1 MKLVTVFVL
10 LFAGLL
16 CAQENTVRS
25 HGSALVFVR
34 NSSAG
39 DASVQINAAIAALPA
54 SGGTVDASELSGA
67 QTISETIFVGSMN
80 KQVNLILGGATFTG
94 SVDPLIMID
103 RASTLETHTST
114 IIQQNNSSGV
124 AVVLSGDGPQWIT
137 GGVFGSATI
146 SGPGSNT
153 ASVGVYVGGGT
164 NSQNLST
171 LSANQTELGALRIQG
186 FGVGVQFGNQAWSF
200 SFFHTFIGSNG
211 TGILVPNTVVNF
223 GESISAFGMNVS
235 GNTNEAL
242 KIDAASSDWQIFGGS
257 IDNNAN
263 GTPFPQVNL
272 NSSGTSVNIHW
283 ESYGTHYED
292 TTTGPPDT
300 KNNIF
305 VQDGSVIIHG
315 GFIVLCRG
323 LIGSAIYGTGISKIV
338 VSGVHFGG
346 YHNTPQPVSGAIG
359 MGGPAVEVFAT
370 GNKYEFSY
378 INHILQDPNTTPGQ
392 FFTTDDG
399 NGNVAVHTSGAVVAA
414 GQTPAVA
421 AGQIGLGSTTA
432 NTASAGTQGPP
443 PGQVVGYI
451 IVNIGGTNYKVPYYG
466 N

>member
-1 MKLVTVFVL
+1 
-10 LFAGLL
+10 
-16 CAQENTVRS
+16 
-25 HGSALVFVR
+25 
-34 NSSAG
+34 
-39 DASVQINAAIAALPA
+39 
-54 SGGTVDASELSGA
+54 
-67 QTISETIFVGSMN
+67 
-80 KQVNLILGGATFTG
+80 
-94 SVDPLIMID
+94 
-103 RASTLETHTST
+103 
-114 IIQQNNSSGV
+114 
-124 AVVLSGDGPQWIT
+124 
-137 GGVFGSATI
+137 
-146 SGPGSNT
+146 
-153 ASVGVYVGGGT
+153 
-164 NSQNLST
+164 
-171 LSANQTELGALRIQG
+171 
-186 FGVGVQFGNQAWSF
+186 VQFGNQAWSF
-200 SFFHTFIGSNG
+200 SFYHTFIGSNG

-223 GESISAFGMNVS
+223 GESISAFGINVS

-263 GTPFPQVNL
+263 GTPYPQVNL

-292 TTTGPPDT
+292 TTVGPPDT
-300 KNNIF
+300 KNNMF
-305 VQDGSVIIHG
+305 VQDGSIIIHG

-323 LIGSAIYGTGISKIV
+323 LVGSAIYGTGISKIV

-346 YHNTPQPVSGAIG
+346 YHSTPLPVSGAIG

-378 INHILQDPNTTPGQ
+378 INHLLQDPNTTPAQ